1 MNDIVLCELAHTCNK
16 ANGGDPGDEPVPTCA
31 HSEKSLRT
39 VPKSCEQLPC
49 ELCRVAKT
57 KKAIPSVFEG
67 IASTTRHNQLHGTI
81 TKLAQRTMIRVA
93 HDDVVQHF
101 DLEKLACADEVA
113 GHFDVGFR
121 RLPAAKDK
129 GPNTLGVGACVQAV

>member
-1 MNDIVLCELAHTCNK
+1 M
-16 ANGGDPGDEPVPTCA
+16 P
-31 HSEKSLRT
+31 
-39 VPKSCEQLPC
+39 SC
-49 ELCRVAKT
+49 KDK

-93 HDDVVQHF
+93 HNDVIQHF
-101 DLEKLACADEVA
+101 DLEKLARADEVA

-121 RLPAAKDK
+121 RLRLT
-129 GPNTLGVGACVQAV
+129 GRVVGRQAGSSRSRSQQNLWPWRKRR